1 MIQFRVLSD
10 TPSLLLQLCNQRK
23 KSDHFGLVEV
33 FRGRNR
39 QETER
44 GDIISWWNKWIL
56 KANLATLMML
66 CNIWR
71 TPHPLTWTDHHLRWN
86 ITDFAGISEVRI
98 PAEKVWKPDIIL
110 YNNANSDYQASMI
123 STNVIVNNLGKVLF
137 LQHGIFRS
145 TCTIDVEYFPFDVQT
160 CQLKFASWTYDE
172 KQVKLNML
180 SPKGDLSGYH
190 ENGEFSLEKFH
201 STTNLLKYSCCQH
214 PYPDITF
221 TIKLRR
227 RPMFYVFNLILP
239 CALING
245 IAMFVFC
252 VPSNSGEKVTLS
264 ISTLLSLTVFLMVV
278 RETLPPTEKTPLICI
293 YYGVTITM
301 VTMATA
307 LAVVTLNIHYRGGSN
322 GSEVPSFLKK
332 LILGYMSK
340 FVFVNV
346 TTSSNYPDVKTV
358 NSQEHLLCTPI
369 DSRKLIR
376 SRPPSS
382 NLDFRKVRGKIDYRR
397 KDTAG
402 RRTFNLTY
410 SKSMQII
417 APIPR
422 IEDCSTMTR
431 GATIDDDM
439 FEKVELDHLE
449 QYKFSPRSRRHHF
462 KPNMTP
468 CPQHDTSLITDPAT
482 LGPGSN
488 SGLNVLSIDRC
499 STGRLSSSQN
509 DDFENNFLRV
519 LTKVYKTIEKNEMRV
534 ADHERQDS
542 IRTEWQYVAL
552 ICDRFLLLI
561 FLFTAAVST
570 ILILIVSPRQ

>member
-1 MIQFRVLSD
+1 
-10 TPSLLLQLCNQRK
+10 
-23 KSDHFGLVEV
+23 
-33 FRGRNR
+33 
-39 QETER
+39 
-44 GDIISWWNKWIL
+44 
-56 KANLATLMML
+56 MML

-346 TTSSNYPDVKTV
+346 TTSSNYPDVKTFKEINQREIAGKIFQCLIKSPNHIFVYSQKKEICQACSIFGAEPIPEIHLTSKLMIKYAKTV

>member
-1 MIQFRVLSD
+1 MLKTAIFTLKCIKLNLFKINFAKLSID
-10 TPSLLLQLCNQRK
+10 T
-23 KSDHFGLVEV
+23 
-33 FRGRNR
+33 
-39 QETER
+39 
-44 GDIISWWNKWIL
+44 
-56 KANLATLMML
+56 NLATLMML

-346 TTSSNYPDVKTV
+346 TTSSNYPDVK
-358 NSQEHLLCTPI
+358 
-369 DSRKLIR
+369 
-376 SRPPSS
+376 
-382 NLDFRKVRGKIDYRR
+382 
-397 KDTAG
+397 
-402 RRTFNLTY
+402 
-410 SKSMQII
+410 
-417 APIPR
+417 
-422 IEDCSTMTR
+422 DCSTMTR